1 MIEKFKTLFFV
12 KSSLISLYLAL
23 TIPITFISNDKFP
36 ISCDFLNLD
45 CHLLIAYALES
56 LDDTETAIRLTGW
69 IGLPTHGRASSKFQ
83 YLFVNGRPVKD
94 RLLVGAVR
102 GAYAE
107 MLARDRHAVLAL
119 FLDLPPEDVD
129 VNVHPAKSEVRFRDP
144 QGVRGM
150 IVGGLRAV
158 GDVDVQPAPALALEG
173 PPVRMTSAPF
183 G

>member
-1 MIEKFKTLFFV
+1 MWVGAAGEGKGVTTVLFRQQLPERV
-12 KSSLISLYLAL
+12 VRLVSRDLKDNCVPIDLARGEM
-23 TIPITFISNDKFP
+23 T
-36 ISCDFLNLD
+36 
-45 CHLLIAYALES
+45 
-56 LDDTETAIRLTGW
+56 LTG
-69 IGLPTHGRASSKFQ
+69 IAGLPTYNRGVADHQ

-150 IVGGLRAV
+150 IVGGLRAALST
-158 GDVDVQPAPALALEG
+158 GDKRSAQAPDASAIFCRLLQLLRLRLESRALPL
-173 PPVRMTSAPF
+173 
-183 G
+183 